1 MENQNQLNSEDDLA
15 RRRYP
20 RVPGPFSGSHL
31 GVRET
36 PVLIYD
42 LNYGGGFVNF
52 VDEQPHAS
60 TLLIRIHL
68 PEGPIT
74 VNAETVYRHP
84 AGVAVRFVDVDD
96 DSGTRLAR
104 TVATLSW
111 GPH

>member
-1 MENQNQLNSEDDLA
+1 MAQKFEGERRS
-15 RRRYP
+15 RRYV
-20 RVPGPFSGSHL
+20 RVPGPFDGRLLGSH
-31 GVRET
+31 ET

-42 LNYGGGFVNF
+42 LNYGGGFINF
-52 VDEQPHAS
+52 VDEQPQAS
-60 TLLIRIHL
+60 TLLLRIHL

-84 AGVAVRFVDVDD
+84 SGVAVRFVDVDA

-104 TVATLSW
+104 TVETLSW